1 MLLNN
6 CKKIIIS
13 IVFVACTV
21 TLFAETKDLSVRFL
35 DKANEAFE
43 ENNIEDAYKYVNQA
57 LAVAKDKESQANVL
71 YFAQTVY
78 SVKLQT
84 LLEKYDDITFIDI
97 QMNLEKYPNVE
108 NTKIKKLIKQIE
120 TEQANIAKAA
130 EKAEVQAQRKIEAE
144 RFEAQQESLEAQ
156 TQAMKEQADAL
167 KQQAE
172 DNKQSQE
179 ALTEAIIK
187 QAEDT
192 KTTQAEIKNALETGL
207 KDMGNALT
215 ESTKEQAEAL
225 KQQITT
231 QAELKNA
238 LETSLKDM
246 GNAFTE
252 SAKEQKRSTKVI
264 AFAVIGIAII
274 ILIVVLLIIVIVRHG
289 IKQQKIQQE
298 QYVQA
303 FKMLAATQNQ
313 TNRIMLGGA
322 VDLYGQ
328 GNLRIAGSSTWAPA
342 QALPDVPYTEQDEE
356 ELKQL
361 AIKCEEIGQKIDSVT
376 GRKNNSKNVSE
387 IVYKLSIQLGLPQG
401 LAMLNFCASMIYDA
415 GFLGID
421 PDLLSSTTLSEEEK
435 EAMKEHVNL
444 AEKYLSFV
452 PKKYWSVFEDAAMKH
467 HENIDGTGYPKGLK
481 GDEIPQIA
489 RLIRVAESYVSLSS
503 RRSYRGAMD
512 KESAVAALREQEN
525 LYDKDVVDVL
535 EQIV

>member
-78 SVKLQT
+78 SVKLQN
-84 LLEKYDDITFIDI
+84 LLGNYDEMAFIDI

-156 TQAMKEQADAL
+156 TQAMKEQADAF
-167 KQQAE
+167 KQQIE
-172 DNKQSQE
+172 V
-179 ALTEAIIK
+179 
-187 QAEDT
+187 T
-192 KTTQAEIKNALETGL
+192 KTTQAEFKNALETG
-207 KDMGNALT
+207 
-215 ESTKEQAEAL
+215 
-225 KQQITT
+225 
-231 QAELKNA
+231 
-238 LETSLKDM
+238 LKDM

-274 ILIVVLLIIVIVRHG
+274 ILIVVLLIIVLVRHG

-298 QYVQA
+298 NYVQA

-322 VDLYGQ
+322 VDLYGK

-342 QALPDVPYTEQDEE
+342 QSLPDVPYTEEDEE

-361 AIKCEEIGQKIDSVT
+361 AIKCEEIGQKIDSAT

-421 PDLLSSTTLSEEEK
+421 PDLLSSTTLSDEEK

>member
-6 CKKIIIS
+6 CKKIILS

-21 TLFAETKDLSVRFL
+21 TLFAATTDLSVRFL

-43 ENNIEDAYKYVNQA
+43 ENNIENAYKYVNQA

-78 SVKLQT
+78 SVKLQN
-84 LLEKYDDITFIDI
+84 LLGNYDEMAFIDI

-156 TQAMKEQADAL
+156 TQAMKEQADAF
-167 KQQAE
+167 KQQIE
-172 DNKQSQE
+172 V
-179 ALTEAIIK
+179 
-187 QAEDT
+187 T
-192 KTTQAEIKNALETGL
+192 KTTQAEFKNALETG
-207 KDMGNALT
+207 
-215 ESTKEQAEAL
+215 
-225 KQQITT
+225 
-231 QAELKNA
+231 
-238 LETSLKDM
+238 LKDM

-274 ILIVVLLIIVIVRHG
+274 ILIVVLLIIVLVRHG

-298 QYVQA
+298 NYVQA

-342 QALPDVPYTEQDEE
+342 QALPDVPYTEEDEE

-361 AIKCEEIGQKIDSVT
+361 AIKCEEIGQKIDSAT

-401 LAMLNFCASMIYDA
+401 LAMLNFCAAMIYDA

-452 PKKYWSVFEDAAMKH
+452 PKKYWNVFEDAAMKH

>member
-6 CKKIIIS
+6 CKKILFSII
-13 IVFVACTV
+13 ILACSV
-21 TLFAETKDLSVRFL
+21 TLFAATTDLSVRFL
-35 DKANEAFE
+35 DKANLAFE
-43 ENNIEDAYKYVNQA
+43 DNNIEDAYKYVNQA

-78 SVKLQT
+78 SVKLQN
-84 LLEKYDDITFIDI
+84 LLGNYDEMAFIDI

-156 TQAMKEQADAL
+156 TQAMKEQADAF
-167 KQQAE
+167 KQQIE
-172 DNKQSQE
+172 V
-179 ALTEAIIK
+179 
-187 QAEDT
+187 T
-192 KTTQAEIKNALETGL
+192 KTTQAEFKNALETG
-207 KDMGNALT
+207 
-215 ESTKEQAEAL
+215 
-225 KQQITT
+225 
-231 QAELKNA
+231 
-238 LETSLKDM
+238 LKDM

-274 ILIVVLLIIVIVRHG
+274 ILIVVLLIIVLVRHG

-298 QYVQA
+298 NYVQA

-322 VDLYGQ
+322 VDLYGK
-328 GNLRIAGSSTWAPA
+328 GNLRIAGASTWAPA
-342 QALPDVPYTEQDEE
+342 QALPDVPYTEEDEE

-361 AIKCEEIGQKIDSVT
+361 AIKCEEIGQKIDSAT

-401 LAMLNFCASMIYDA
+401 LAMLNFCAAMIYDA

-452 PKKYWSVFEDAAMKH
+452 PKKYWNVFEDAAMKH

>member
-6 CKKIIIS
+6 CKKILFSII
-13 IVFVACTV
+13 ILACSV
-21 TLFAETKDLSVRFL
+21 TLFAATTDLSVRFL
-35 DKANEAFE
+35 DKANLAFE
-43 ENNIEDAYKYVNQA
+43 DNNIEDAYKYVNQA

-78 SVKLQT
+78 SVKLQN
-84 LLEKYDDITFIDI
+84 LLGNYDEMAFIDI

-156 TQAMKEQADAL
+156 TQAMKEQADAF
-167 KQQAE
+167 KQQIE
-172 DNKQSQE
+172 V
-179 ALTEAIIK
+179 
-187 QAEDT
+187 T
-192 KTTQAEIKNALETGL
+192 KTTQAEFKNALETG
-207 KDMGNALT
+207 
-215 ESTKEQAEAL
+215 
-225 KQQITT
+225 
-231 QAELKNA
+231 
-238 LETSLKDM
+238 LKDM

-274 ILIVVLLIIVIVRHG
+274 ILIVVLLIIVLVRHG

-298 QYVQA
+298 NYVQA

-342 QALPDVPYTEQDEE
+342 QALPDVPYTEEDEE

-361 AIKCEEIGQKIDSVT
+361 AIKCEEIGQKIDSAT

-401 LAMLNFCASMIYDA
+401 LAMLNFCAAMIYDA

-452 PKKYWSVFEDAAMKH
+452 PKKYWNVFEDAAMKH

>member
-6 CKKIIIS
+6 CKKILFS
-13 IVFVACTV
+13 IVILACSV
-21 TLFAETKDLSVRFL
+21 TLFAATTDLSVRFL
-35 DKANEAFE
+35 DKANLAFE
-43 ENNIEDAYKYVNQA
+43 DNNIEDAYKYVNQA

-78 SVKLQT
+78 SVKLQN
-84 LLEKYDDITFIDI
+84 LLGNYDEMAFIDI

-156 TQAMKEQADAL
+156 TQAMKEQADAF
-167 KQQAE
+167 KQQIE
-172 DNKQSQE
+172 V
-179 ALTEAIIK
+179 
-187 QAEDT
+187 T
-192 KTTQAEIKNALETGL
+192 KTTQAEFKNALETG
-207 KDMGNALT
+207 
-215 ESTKEQAEAL
+215 
-225 KQQITT
+225 
-231 QAELKNA
+231 
-238 LETSLKDM
+238 LKDM

-274 ILIVVLLIIVIVRHG
+274 ILIVVLLIIVLVRHG

-298 QYVQA
+298 NYVQA

-322 VDLYGQ
+322 VDLYGK

-342 QALPDVPYTEQDEE
+342 QALPDVPYTEEDEE

-361 AIKCEEIGQKIDSVT
+361 AIKCEEIGQKIDSAT

-401 LAMLNFCASMIYDA
+401 LAMLNFCAAMIYDA

-452 PKKYWSVFEDAAMKH
+452 PKKYWNVFEDAAMKH

>member
-6 CKKIIIS
+6 CKKILFSII
-13 IVFVACTV
+13 ILACSV
-21 TLFAETKDLSVRFL
+21 TLFAATTDLSVRFL
-35 DKANEAFE
+35 DKANLAFE
-43 ENNIEDAYKYVNQA
+43 DNNIEDAYKYVNQA

-78 SVKLQT
+78 SVKLQN
-84 LLEKYDDITFIDI
+84 LLGNYDEMAFIDI

-156 TQAMKEQADAL
+156 TQAMKEQADAF
-167 KQQAE
+167 KQQIE
-172 DNKQSQE
+172 V
-179 ALTEAIIK
+179 
-187 QAEDT
+187 T
-192 KTTQAEIKNALETGL
+192 KTTQAEFKNALETG
-207 KDMGNALT
+207 
-215 ESTKEQAEAL
+215 
-225 KQQITT
+225 
-231 QAELKNA
+231 
-238 LETSLKDM
+238 LKDM

-322 VDLYGQ
+322 VDLYGK

-342 QALPDVPYTEQDEE
+342 QALPDVPYTEEDEE

-401 LAMLNFCASMIYDA
+401 LAMLNFCAAMIYDA

>member
-6 CKKIIIS
+6 CKKILFSII
-13 IVFVACTV
+13 ILACSV
-21 TLFAETKDLSVRFL
+21 TLFAATTDLSVRFL

-43 ENNIEDAYKYVNQA
+43 DNNIEDAYKYVNQA

-78 SVKLQT
+78 SVKLQN
-84 LLEKYDDITFIDI
+84 LLGNYDEMAFIDI

-156 TQAMKEQADAL
+156 TQAMKEQADAF
-167 KQQAE
+167 KQQIE
-172 DNKQSQE
+172 V
-179 ALTEAIIK
+179 
-187 QAEDT
+187 T
-192 KTTQAEIKNALETGL
+192 KTTQAEFKNALETG
-207 KDMGNALT
+207 
-215 ESTKEQAEAL
+215 
-225 KQQITT
+225 
-231 QAELKNA
+231 
-238 LETSLKDM
+238 LKDM

-274 ILIVVLLIIVIVRHG
+274 ILIVVLLIIVLVRHG

-298 QYVQA
+298 NYVQA

-328 GNLRIAGSSTWAPA
+328 GNLRIAGSSTWASA
-342 QALPDVPYTEQDEE
+342 QALPDVPYTEEDEE

-361 AIKCEEIGQKIDSVT
+361 AIKCEEIGQKIDSAT

-401 LAMLNFCASMIYDA
+401 LAMLNFCAAMIYDA

-452 PKKYWSVFEDAAMKH
+452 PKKYWNVFEDAAMKH

>member
-156 TQAMKEQADAL
+156 TQAMKEQADAF
-167 KQQAE
+167 KQQIE
-172 DNKQSQE
+172 V
-179 ALTEAIIK
+179 
-187 QAEDT
+187 T
-192 KTTQAEIKNALETGL
+192 KTTQAEFKNALETG
-207 KDMGNALT
+207 
-215 ESTKEQAEAL
+215 
-225 KQQITT
+225 
-231 QAELKNA
+231 
-238 LETSLKDM
+238 LKDM

-342 QALPDVPYTEQDEE
+342 QALPDVPYTEEDEE

>member
-6 CKKIIIS
+6 CKKILFSII
-13 IVFVACTV
+13 ILACSV
-21 TLFAETKDLSVRFL
+21 TLFAATTDLSVRFL
-35 DKANEAFE
+35 DKANLAFE
-43 ENNIEDAYKYVNQA
+43 DNNIEDAYKYVNQA

-78 SVKLQT
+78 SVKLQN
-84 LLEKYDDITFIDI
+84 LLGNYDEMAFIDI
-97 QMNLEKYPNVE
+97 QMNLEKHPNVE

-156 TQAMKEQADAL
+156 TQAMKEQADAF
-167 KQQAE
+167 KQQIE
-172 DNKQSQE
+172 V
-179 ALTEAIIK
+179 
-187 QAEDT
+187 T
-192 KTTQAEIKNALETGL
+192 KTTQAEFKNALETG
-207 KDMGNALT
+207 
-215 ESTKEQAEAL
+215 
-225 KQQITT
+225 
-231 QAELKNA
+231 
-238 LETSLKDM
+238 LKDM

-298 QYVQA
+298 NYVQA

-322 VDLYGQ
+322 VDLYGK

-342 QALPDVPYTEQDEE
+342 QALPDVPYTEEDEE

-361 AIKCEEIGQKIDSVT
+361 AIKCEEIGQKIDSAT

-401 LAMLNFCASMIYDA
+401 LAMLNFCAAMIYDA

-452 PKKYWSVFEDAAMKH
+452 PKKYWNVFEDAAMKH

>member
-6 CKKIIIS
+6 CKKILFS
-13 IVFVACTV
+13 IVILACSV
-21 TLFAETKDLSVRFL
+21 TLFAATTDLSVRFL

-43 ENNIEDAYKYVNQA
+43 DNNIEDAYKYVNQA

-78 SVKLQT
+78 SVKLQN
-84 LLEKYDDITFIDI
+84 LLGNYDEMAFIDI

-156 TQAMKEQADAL
+156 TQAMKEQADAF
-167 KQQAE
+167 KQQIE
-172 DNKQSQE
+172 V
-179 ALTEAIIK
+179 
-187 QAEDT
+187 T
-192 KTTQAEIKNALETGL
+192 KTTQAEFKNALETG
-207 KDMGNALT
+207 
-215 ESTKEQAEAL
+215 
-225 KQQITT
+225 
-231 QAELKNA
+231 
-238 LETSLKDM
+238 LKDM

-264 AFAVIGIAII
+264 AFAIIGIAVI

-322 VDLYGQ
+322 VDLYGK

-342 QALPDVPYTEQDEE
+342 QALPDVPYTEEDEE

-361 AIKCEEIGQKIDSVT
+361 AIKCEEIGQKIDSAT

-401 LAMLNFCASMIYDA
+401 LAMLNFCAAMIYDA

-452 PKKYWSVFEDAAMKH
+452 PKKYWNVFEDAAMKH

>member
-6 CKKIIIS
+6 CKKIILS

-21 TLFAETKDLSVRFL
+21 TLFAATTDLSVRFL

-57 LAVAKDKESQANVL
+57 LTVAKDKESQANVL

-78 SVKLQT
+78 SVKLQN
-84 LLEKYDDITFIDI
+84 LLEKYDDMGFIDI

-120 TEQANIAKAA
+120 TQQANMEKAA
-130 EKAEVQAQRKIEAE
+130 EKADLEAQRQIEKE
-144 RFEAQQESLEAQ
+144 RFEAQQESMEAQ
-156 TQAMKEQADAL
+156 AQAMKDQAEAI

-172 DNKQSQE
+172 
-179 ALTEAIIK
+179 I
-187 QAEDT
+187 T
-192 KTTQAEIKNALETGL
+192 KSTQAEFKNALETGL
-207 KDMGNALT
+207 KDMGT
-215 ESTKEQAEAL
+215 
-225 KQQITT
+225 
-231 QAELKNA
+231 
-238 LETSLKDM
+238 
-246 GNAFTE
+246 AFTE

-342 QALPDVPYTEQDEE
+342 QALPDVPYTEEDEE

-361 AIKCEEIGQKIDSVT
+361 AIKCEEIGQKIDSAT

-401 LAMLNFCASMIYDA
+401 LAMLNFCAAMIYDA

-421 PDLLSSTTLSEEEK
+421 PDLLSSTTLSDEEK

-444 AEKYLSFV
+444 AEKYLNFV

>member
-6 CKKIIIS
+6 CKKIILS

-21 TLFAETKDLSVRFL
+21 TLFAATTDLSVRFL

-57 LAVAKDKESQANVL
+57 LTVAKDKESQANVL

-78 SVKLQT
+78 SIKLQN
-84 LLEKYDDITFIDI
+84 LLEKYDDMGFIDI

-120 TEQANIAKAA
+120 TQQANMEKAA
-130 EKAEVQAQRKIEAE
+130 EKADLEAQRQIEKE
-144 RFEAQQESLEAQ
+144 RFEAQQESMEAQ
-156 TQAMKEQADAL
+156 AQAMKDQAEAI

-172 DNKQSQE
+172 
-179 ALTEAIIK
+179 I
-187 QAEDT
+187 T
-192 KTTQAEIKNALETGL
+192 KSTQAEFKNALETGL
-207 KDMGNALT
+207 KDMGT
-215 ESTKEQAEAL
+215 
-225 KQQITT
+225 
-231 QAELKNA
+231 
-238 LETSLKDM
+238 
-246 GNAFTE
+246 AFTE

-303 FKMLAATQNQ
+303 FKMLAATQKQ

-342 QALPDVPYTEQDEE
+342 QALPDVPYTEEDEE

-361 AIKCEEIGQKIDSVT
+361 AIKCEEIGQKIDSAT

-401 LAMLNFCASMIYDA
+401 LAMLNFCAAMIYDA

-421 PDLLSSTTLSEEEK
+421 PDLLSSTTLSDEEK

-444 AEKYLSFV
+444 AEKYLNFV

>member
-6 CKKIIIS
+6 CKKIILS

-21 TLFAETKDLSVRFL
+21 TLFAATTDLSVRFL

-78 SVKLQT
+78 SVKLQN
-84 LLEKYDDITFIDI
+84 LLEKYDDMGFIDI

-120 TEQANIAKAA
+120 TEQINLEKAA
-130 EKAEVQAQRKIEAE
+130 EKADLEAQRQIEKE
-144 RFEAQQESLEAQ
+144 RFEAQQESMEAQ
-156 TQAMKEQADAL
+156 AQAMKDQAEAI

-172 DNKQSQE
+172 V
-179 ALTEAIIK
+179 
-187 QAEDT
+187 T
-192 KTTQAEIKNALETGL
+192 KTTQAEFKNALETGL
-207 KDMGNALT
+207 KDMGT
-215 ESTKEQAEAL
+215 
-225 KQQITT
+225 
-231 QAELKNA
+231 
-238 LETSLKDM
+238 
-246 GNAFTE
+246 AFTE

-342 QALPDVPYTEQDEE
+342 QALPDVPYTEEDEE

-361 AIKCEEIGQKIDSVT
+361 AIKCEEIGQKIDSAT

-401 LAMLNFCASMIYDA
+401 LAMLNFCAAMIYDA

-421 PDLLSSTTLSEEEK
+421 SDLLSSTTLSDEEK
-435 EAMKEHVNL
+435 DAMKEHVNL
-444 AEKYLSFV
+444 AEKYLNFV